1 MFLQDEA
8 YLRCKRCRLYILSHH
23 AKGWQHSSWSLANV
37 CQTFSPTKARKRTR
51 AMQKMNLQVTH
62 TYLYVACVRKEQT
75 NAKKICWMRVGHTPR
90 SALIVRL
97 HLPTFARDIHLD
109 HLVQRCLHMKNSSL
123 IVRTM
128 LYTCWIAESKCYSC
142 LQSLSICHQ
151 LANTQVLRLCKSV
164 RTQLVPTSKHVE
176 SNCDSTCPCH
186 MGPAHRL
193 CSEPFVYFAGPHL
206 SLKSQETLHLAI
218 LMVSEIAA
226 FPATHCL
233 IPGYLILIVTVA

>member
-1 MFLQDEA
+1 MSAIHPVTPREGLATQLVELGQRLSDLFTNEGQKTDSCNAKNEPA
-8 YLRCKRCRLYILSHH
+8 GYSYLLVCGMCQE
-23 AKGWQHSSWSLANV
+23 GANK
-37 CQTFSPTKARKRTR
+37 C
-51 AMQKMNLQVTH
+51 
-62 TYLYVACVRKEQT
+62 
-75 NAKKICWMRVGHTPR
+75 KKICWMRVGHTPR